1 MNGNG
6 GRYIGITI
14 GEGGV
19 EVKLNKIVLISIL
32 SIAVIAIITL
42 SVFLVS
48 RHINNDNITYNKIV
62 SYVSDNYEMLENFSY
77 SDFEKIKSSNDN
89 PETKEQKEE
98 EILKRHLGKN
108 TIAKSVYAYNENILE
123 FYCGGS
129 GFLDTGT
136 YTGFYFS
143 RDDMPYAFEFNNLEL
158 VEISPGVFEAQ
169 DENGAQQIHGGHK
182 IRTEKIRDK
191 WYYYIQYWY

>member
-48 RHINNDNITYNKIV
+48 RHINNDN
-62 SYVSDNYEMLENFSY
+62 
-77 SDFEKIKSSNDN
+77 
-89 PETKEQKEE
+89 
-98 EILKRHLGKN
+98 
-108 TIAKSVYAYNENILE
+108 
-123 FYCGGS
+123 
-129 GFLDTGT
+129 
-136 YTGFYFS
+136 
-143 RDDMPYAFEFNNLEL
+143 
-158 VEISPGVFEAQ
+158 
-169 DENGAQQIHGGHK
+169 
-182 IRTEKIRDK
+182 
-191 WYYYIQYWY
+191 